1 MYVLIVGSDHV
12 RTGFIAGFMKT
23 ALPGLEVECCHFVHH
38 FEWIKERRIKPRLII
53 SDHTCSM
60 RRPEL
65 PDYPMRVKFAD
76 PKAFARNKKIPFI
89 RYSRFGAAG
98 PLFRAKLAL
107 FAFSYRMKKSRKS
120 A

>member
-12 RTGFIAGFMKT
+12 RTGLIANFMKT
-23 ALPGLEVECCHFVHH
+23 ALPEFEVESCHFVHH
-38 FEWIKERRIKPRLII
+38 FEWIMERRIKPHLII
-53 SDHTCSM
+53 ADHTCSL

-65 PDYPMRVKFAD
+65 PDQPTPVKYTQ
-76 PKAFARNKKIPFI
+76 PKLFARRMKIPFI

-98 PLFRAKLAL
+98 PLFRIRLAL
-107 FAFSYRMKKSRKS
+107 FAFFLRMKETRKS